1 MLKSCEQGHYI
12 GMTFKYYLPL
22 GLIIVVWS
30 IAFQGVLILHSL
42 YKAGVV
48 KHHVS
53 RTPFTN
59 MILASGSR

>member
-1 MLKSCEQGHYI
+1 MLTSCGQGHYI

-42 YKAGVV
+42 YKAGMSNTMYQE
-48 KHHVS
+48 HPS
-53 RTPFTN
+53 Q
-59 MILASGSR
+59 I